1 MSTHFERELR
11 GQAIT
16 LRRLLSDRA
25 AFEKVG
31 AAVRAFAPRFVVTA
45 ARGSSDN
52 AARYA
57 KYLFGAHNRLVVSLG
72 APSLLTLYGSPPD
85 LRGALLLGIS
95 QSGESPDITALAAE
109 GARQGALTI
118 ALTNVLGSPLARACR
133 YVLPLHAGPEHA
145 VAATKTYTAELT
157 ALAMLSAAMGAPQ
170 DNDNNDNDDNDDND
184 DGDRGDRAQRW
195 SELARVPDAVDET
208 LALCPPE
215 VVARAAVL
223 IDATTTRLFVVGRG
237 FNFST
242 AFEIA
247 LKLKETAYLS
257 AEAQAPPDLWHGPI
271 AVIDAQVPT
280 IVLAVAG
287 PTLPELAPLLA
298 EIGHRRAP
306 LTIVSNVEPTAPIF
320 ASAGST
326 PTAFLPFSNALPE
339 WLSPIAGVVPGQLL
353 AAETARRRGYDP
365 DRPRGLAKITKTH

>member
-1 MSTHFERELR
+1 MSTHFEREIR
-11 GQAIT
+11 GQPLT
-16 LRRLLSDRA
+16 LRRLLSERA
-25 AFEKVG
+25 AFEAVG

-57 KYLFGAHNRLVVSLG
+57 KYLLGAHNRLVVSLG

-118 ALTNVLGSPLARACR
+118 ALTNAVESPLARACR
-133 YVLPLHAGPEHA
+133 YVLPLHAGPEQA

-157 ALAMLSAAMGAPQ
+157 ALAMLSVAMGQ
-170 DNDNNDNDDNDDND
+170 DHRDDPGD
-184 DGDRGDRAQRW
+184 DRGDDRARRW
-195 SELARVPDAVDET
+195 SELARVPDAVAET

-215 VVARAAVL
+215 IVARAAAL

-271 AVIDAQVPT
+271 AVIDAQVPA

-287 PTLPELAPLLA
+287 PTLSELAPLLA

-306 LTIVSNVEPTAPIF
+306 LTVVSNVEPTAPIF
-320 ASAGST
+320 SSAGST

-339 WLSPIAGVVPGQLL
+339 WLSPIASVVPGQLL

>member
-1 MSTHFERELR
+1 MSTHFEREIR
-11 GQAIT
+11 GQALT
-16 LRRLLSDRA
+16 LRRLLSERA
-25 AFEKVG
+25 AFEAVG

-57 KYLFGAHNRLVVSLG
+57 KYLLGAHNRLVVSLG

-118 ALTNVLGSPLARACR
+118 ALTNVLESPLARACQ
-133 YVLPLHAGPEHA
+133 YVLPLHAGPELA
-145 VAATKTYTAELT
+145 VAATKSYTAELT
-157 ALAMLSAAMGAPQ
+157 ALAMLSVAMGAPQ
-170 DNDNNDNDDNDDND
+170 GDEQGGGS
-184 DGDRGDRAQRW
+184 DGGGGGGRAQRW
-195 SELARVPDAVDET
+195 AELARVPDAVDET
-208 LALCPPE
+208 LALCPQE
-215 VVARAAVL
+215 VVARAAAL

-271 AVIDAQVPT
+271 AVIDAHVPA

-287 PTLPELAPLLA
+287 PSLPELAPLLA
-298 EIGHRRAP
+298 EIGHRGAP
-306 LTIVSNVEPTAPIF
+306 LTIVSNVEPTATIL
-320 ASAGST
+320 ATILAGAGSN
-326 PTAFLPFSNALPE
+326 PTALLPFSNALPE